1 MRKASKWF
9 AVLLAIVLVASLGLT
24 GCGDN
29 TDTPKSGDP
38 KTEGEKPDSGETGKQ
53 HITYNNG
60 AEPETIDPA
69 KASGA
74 PDLTVINTVFE
85 GLVRYDKETKI
96 QPGMAK
102 TWDVSPDGKT
112 YTFHLRDAK
121 WSNGDP
127 VTAEDFVFACER
139 LLNPETAADYAYE
152 LYYLVNGEQYNSGEI
167 TDFSQVGVKALD
179 AKTLEV
185 QLTGPAP
192 QFLGLTAFSALMP
205 VNKNVASA
213 DPDWATKVETYIGNG
228 PFKLE
233 KWEKNQKME
242 FVKND
247 NYWDKDAVKLE
258 SLTYT
263 AVAEEST
270 ELNMF
275 ETDQIDFG
283 DNPPLEEI
291 ERLINE
297 GVVTVGGDLSSYYY
311 VFNTEAAPFDDVRVR
326 KAFAMAINREA
337 IVKNVTK
344 AGQIPAFAYV
354 PPGLPDADTTKDFR
368 EVGGDFFT
376 EDLAKA
382 KELLAE
388 AGYPDAKGLPKIEL
402 LTNDGEGH
410 LKIAQAIMEMWKQNL
425 GVTDISIVSQ
435 EWGVY
440 LKSRDEGNYQVAR
453 AGWGA
458 DYLDAMTFID
468 MYTTT
473 GGNND
478 TNWSNAQYD
487 EDISKANTESSRDKR
502 FEYMHDAE
510 KLMMEDMI
518 IMPIYYYTNPYYVKE
533 YVKDY
538 IVPTFG
544 ANVEFKWAY
553 VEKH

>member
-1 MRKASKWF
+1 MKKVSKWF
-9 AVLLAIVLVASLGLT
+9 AVMMAIIMITSVGFA
-24 GCGDN
+24 GCGGGTTEEKKPETNQPSN
-29 TDTPKSGDP
+29 TAEEPKV
-38 KTEGEKPDSGETGKQ
+38 KQ

-96 QPGMAK
+96 QPGMAES
-102 TWDVSPDGKT
+102 WDISPDGKT

-127 VTAEDFVFACER
+127 VTAEDFIFAWEH

-152 LYYLVNGEQYNSGEI
+152 LYYVVNAAEYNAGDI
-167 TDFSQVGVKALD
+167 TDFSQVGVKAVD
-179 AKTLEV
+179 PKTLEV

-205 VNKNVASA
+205 VNKNVVSQN
-213 DPDWATKVETYIGNG
+213 PEWATKAETYIGNG
-228 PFKLE
+228 PFKMVS
-233 KWEKNQKME
+233 WEKNQKFE
-242 FVKND
+242 FVKNES
-247 NYWDKDAVKLE
+247 YWDKDSVKLE

-263 AVAEEST
+263 AVVESNT
-270 ELNMF
+270 ELNMY
-275 ETDQIDFG
+275 ETGQIDFG
-283 DNPPLEEI
+283 DDPPLEEI
-291 ERLINE
+291 DRLIKE
-297 GVVTVGGDLSSYYY
+297 GTVTIAGDLSTYYY
-311 VFNTEAAPFDDVRVR
+311 LFNTKAKPFDDARVR

-344 AGQIPAFAYV
+344 AGQVPAFAYV
-354 PPGLPDADTTKDFR
+354 PNGFPDADTTKDFR
-368 EVGGDFFT
+368 QVGGDFFT
-376 EDLAKA
+376 EDVAKA

-402 LTNDGEGH
+402 LTNDNEGH
-410 LKIAQAIMEMWKQNL
+410 LKIAQAIIEMWKQNL
-425 GVTDISIVSQ
+425 GVTDISVKSE

-440 LKSRDEGNYQVAR
+440 LKDRDEGNYQISR

-458 DYLDAMTFID
+458 DYYDAMTFVD
-468 MYTTT
+468 MYTTG

-487 EDISKANTESSRDKR
+487 EFIAKANIEADMNKR
-502 FEYMHDAE
+502 FEYMHGAE
-510 KLMMEDMI
+510 KLMMDDMI
-518 IMPIYYYTNPYYVKE
+518 VLPIYFYTNPYYAQP
-533 YVKDY
+533 YLKDY
-538 IVPTFG
+538 IVPSFG